1 MDCHCFSLDLPA
13 GHTIRFLVG
22 FTNKGEKT
30 FTVQSLECS
39 FRYPQDYNFFIQN
52 VSEYTNSITSKMHK
66 ELLQNEMISQV
77 NLNVKHEFG
86 VLISSTQQLSTTR
99 MWGQENKLH
108 LNMDLPPM
116 KASLVDPLACPSCW
130 ITRTR

>member
-1 MDCHCFSLDLPA
+1 MGCIVFSLDLPA

-52 VSEYTNSITSKMHK
+52 VSEYADSIACKMYKALFKK
-66 ELLQNEMISQV
+66 EMNSQV
-77 NLNVKHEFG
+77 K
-86 VLISSTQQLSTTR
+86 
-99 MWGQENKLH
+99 
-108 LNMDLPPM
+108 
-116 KASLVDPLACPSCW
+116 C
-130 ITRTR
+130 